1 MPRLFANKQPEFFD
15 LFERAG
21 ANVARA
27 AELLEQLLDA
37 WPERGELVR
46 EIQDC
51 EHEGDRLTHEVLER
65 LNQRAA
71 TPIDREDARRLAT
84 ALDDIVD
91 YIEEVA
97 DFLGLYR
104 IEATLEMAIEMAQI
118 LHRAADAIAD
128 ATARLRSSG
137 DIDELTAEVGRLED
151 EGDRVLREA
160 LASLFEQGIDPM
172 LVIRWKDIFERLEDA
187 IDSTDRA
194 ANVLAG
200 IVTNRR

>member
-1 MPRLFANKQPEFFD
+1 MPRLFAHKQPEFFD

-37 WPERGELVR
+37 WPEHSELVR

-65 LNQRAA
+65 LNQRTA

-118 LHRAADAIAD
+118 LHRAADAIAG